1 MVIGLSL
8 NMLLYKPLSS
18 HPSQPS
24 SSPILVS
31 IDPSIKNLALRVES
45 RDNNKIQ
52 SIIFE
57 RKGFNHNNLYSD
69 VITYF
74 DQYYDILHQASIM
87 VIEKQLPNNYNA
99 VRLSQHIITYFM
111 IRYYDTISIYE
122 IEPRLK
128 SKMLG
133 YDSTVHGNVKRWSIS
148 KAIEILT
155 HYNDINGLNILN
167 KEKKKDDLAD
177 TVCQIESFLM
187 TMSITV

>member
-8 NMLLYKPLSS
+8 NMLLYKP
-18 HPSQPS
+18 SQPS
-24 SSPILVS
+24 LQPLSPILIS
-31 IDPSIKNLALRVES
+31 IDPSIKNLALRVEY
-45 RDNNKIQ
+45 RNNNIQ

-57 RKGFNHNNLYSD
+57 RTSFNPDNLYSD

-74 DQYYDILHQASIM
+74 DQYYHILHQASIM
-87 VIEKQLPNNYNA
+87 VIEKQLPRNYNT

-122 IEPRLK
+122 IEPRVK

-133 YDSTVHGNVKRWSIS
+133 YDSSVHGNVKKWSIS
-148 KAIEILT
+148 KAIEILSN
-155 HYNDINGLNILN
+155 YNDINGLNILN

-177 TVCQIESFLM
+177 TVCQIESFLL
-187 TMSITV
+187 TMV